1 MVDASTL
8 IGWQAVVPRLA
19 IRRSGRDDFTLTA
32 RSSGTINRF
41 QSTLWGVIMRLAIFV
56 LLMASTAI
64 AENATFQV
72 QTADNEAEAHL
83 SGTLKLMTEFGYAV
97 VDVIKIDELHV
108 KTRSTLTVSDGTVL
122 RGEVDWSGV
131 AIEPNENGIEAAE
144 IVSLSAIR
152 HAEPKP
158 GETTTGRAANRLS
171 YYLRAPQDYSSE
183 KQWPALLLLHGSNM
197 NAKSYVDSVV
207 ERWPD
212 LAKTHLLVGI
222 NGERRTASSLG
233 GSPRFNYTYVN
244 FAGKSKY
251 KGYPG
256 TDRESPALVAELL
269 SELRERLPIKHCYL
283 IGHSQGGFLTYSV
296 AMNYPELIDGAVP
309 TSAGVIVQAVPS
321 AYTDKS
327 LIEQQKQ
334 LPIAIVHGTTD
345 RTVSY
350 NLAESALQAY
360 QKAEYPKVKLF
371 SHETAAHRFML
382 LPIDEAVAWLDEQRH
397 DEG

>member
-1 MVDASTL
+1 M
-8 IGWQAVVPRLA
+8 
-19 IRRSGRDDFTLTA
+19 
-32 RSSGTINRF
+32 
-41 QSTLWGVIMRLAIFV
+41 
-56 LLMASTAI
+56 
-64 AENATFQV
+64 
-72 QTADNEAEAHL
+72 
-83 SGTLKLMTEFGYAV
+83 
-97 VDVIKIDELHV
+97 
-108 KTRSTLTVSDGTVL
+108 
-122 RGEVDWSGV
+122 
-131 AIEPNENGIEAAE
+131 
-144 IVSLSAIR
+144 
-152 HAEPKP
+152 
-158 GETTTGRAANRLS
+158 
-171 YYLRAPQDYSSE
+171 
-183 KQWPALLLLHGSNM
+183 
-197 NAKSYVDSVV
+197 V
-207 ERWPD
+207 ERWPE

-222 NGERRTASSLG
+222 NGERRNASSLG

-321 AYTDKS
+321 AYTDES

-345 RTVSY
+345 RTVNY
-350 NLAESALQAY
+350 NLAESAFEAY

-382 LPIDEAVAWLDEQRH
+382 LPIDEAVAWLDEQRQE
-397 DEG
+397 EG